1 MQSYD
6 RNQTQP
12 GLTGLQ
18 SHQES
23 ECPVVSVIAAS
34 QFSLLTDD
42 FLWVA
47 ILPMAEY
54 NKCNPIL
61 TLNVHTA
68 FQHSSPY

>member
-1 MQSYD
+1 MQRYD

-12 GLTGLQ
+12 GLMGLQ

-23 ECPVVSVIAAS
+23 EYPVVSVIAAS

-47 ILPMAEY
+47 ILRTAQY
-54 NKCNPIL
+54 NKCSPIL
-61 TLNVHTA
+61 TLKVHMA
-68 FQHSSPY
+68 SQHSSPY